1 VNPIKKI
8 EKNNDNRKSKPEND
22 WWTKNGYL
30 ILTFIIISIITA
42 LFIVISYGEK
52 EIEPLILITTY
63 IVTLTFI
70 YKLLKTMEATS
81 FKRRQRKVKVI
92 TGKSKSDFEI
102 NLNEA
107 FQSIADEKSSIIEVK
122 EIDKFI
128 VYIYYYPN
136 E

>member
-1 VNPIKKI
+1 
-8 EKNNDNRKSKPEND
+8 
-22 WWTKNGYL
+22 
-30 ILTFIIISIITA
+30 
-42 LFIVISYGEK
+42 
-52 EIEPLILITTY
+52 
-63 IVTLTFI
+63 
-70 YKLLKTMEATS
+70 MEATS